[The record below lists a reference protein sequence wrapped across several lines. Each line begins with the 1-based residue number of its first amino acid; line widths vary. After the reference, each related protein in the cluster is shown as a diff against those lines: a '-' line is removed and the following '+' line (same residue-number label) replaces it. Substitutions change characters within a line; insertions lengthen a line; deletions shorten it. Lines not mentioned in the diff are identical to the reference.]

1 MRKTKRFNGETGSYT
16 GDDEIVKYRMGQT
29 KDPGIDLFK
38 LASGEAQEAKP
49 AAKTRSIVP
58 ETKAEPAKAE
68 PAKAEVKTETK
79 TTSEDIFDETGTKS
93 KFKRNQETGD
103 LYTLDDTPK
112 PAKPVAK
119 KASSSSSSS
128 SSISNANPA
137 AAPAAK
143 TAAPAVKAET
153 KEDKPEPKKLTAE
166 EKFDAEVKRLRL
178 EDVSKPYPKKKSFFE
193 DLKDKFGGKRVSG
206 AKPSSDKDFAAQAIK
221 RGGVIKKMASGG
233 KVKSASARADGCAIR
248 GKTRA

>member
-1 MRKTKRFNGETGSYT
+1 MRKVKKFETGGSANDYKGT
-16 GDDEIVKYRMGQT
+16 DEIVQYRMGQI
-29 KDPGIDLFK
+29 KDPGVDLFK
-38 LASGEAQEAKP
+38 LARGEEQEAKP
-49 AAKTRSIVP
+49 VPFAK
-58 ETKAEPAKAE
+58 KAEAAPTPTKTTAE
-68 PAKAEVKTETK
+68 PIKTEVK
-79 TTSEDIFDETGTKS
+79 TTSEDIFDETGAKS

-103 LYTLDDTPK
+103 LYTLDDTVK

-128 SSISNANPA
+128 TSNASPA

-143 TAAPAVKAET
+143 TAAPAAKAET
-153 KEDKPEPKKLTAE
+153 KVEAKDDKPAPKKLTDE

-178 EDVSKPYPKKKSFFE
+178 ENVNKPYPKKKSFLE

-221 RGGVIKKMASGG
+221 RGGVIKKMAGGG

>member
-1 MRKTKRFNGETGSYT
+1 MRKVKKFETGGSANDYKGT
-16 GDDEIVKYRMGQT
+16 DEIVQYRMGQI
-29 KDPGIDLFK
+29 KDPGVDLFK
-38 LASGEAQEAKP
+38 LARGEEQEAKP
-49 AAKTRSIVP
+49 VPLAKKAEFAPTPAKAAP
-58 ETKAEPAKAE
+58 AEPAKT
-68 PAKAEVKTETK
+68 EVK

-93 KFKRNQETGD
+93 KFKRNQETGE
-103 LYTLDDTPK
+103 LYTLDAPTKPTK
-112 PAKPVAK
+112 PAKST
-119 KASSSSSSS
+119 SSSSST
-128 SSISNANPA
+128 SNASPA

-143 TAAPAVKAET
+143 TAAPAVKVEA
-153 KEDKPEPKKLTAE
+153 KDDKTAPKKLTDE

-178 EDVSKPYPKKKSFFE
+178 ENVNKPYPKKKSFFE
-193 DLKDKFGGKRVSG
+193 DLKDRFGGKKVYG